1 MSALVVYDVSTG
13 LVHVKAIA
21 IFVTHVHCAQGR
33 DEVRWPRGKK
43 QVWSP
48 PCLNLRSFGTKLIA
62 LKKVLVTLLGFFGIS
77 HSDSAPRKF
86 CAPHVTPLTVQY
98 LVETLLSTYVVGNT
112 SSNESKLPK
121 NADCS

>member
-1 MSALVVYDVSTG
+1 MCI
-13 LVHVKAIA
+13 VHRG
-21 IFVTHVHCAQGR
+21 VTRLDGPGARRKFGA
-33 DEVRWPRGKK
+33 
-43 QVWSP
+43 